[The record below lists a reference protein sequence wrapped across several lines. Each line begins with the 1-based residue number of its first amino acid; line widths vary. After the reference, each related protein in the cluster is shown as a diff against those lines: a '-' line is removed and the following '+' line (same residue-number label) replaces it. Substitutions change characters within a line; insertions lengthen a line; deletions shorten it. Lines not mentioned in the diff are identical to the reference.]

1 MTDRLDIRLV
11 YALGV
16 VLAGG
21 IVLGFSGFGAGLI
34 FVPLFSLIYSPR
46 EAVALLMLMGAL
58 GTSML
63 VPQAARHT
71 VWREALP
78 MALAAIVAIPAGI
91 MILLTTIDADSM
103 RRIIGGAVLGLSL
116 LMFRGMSYAGPR
128 GIGASMVAGVICGT
142 VAGSTG
148 LGRLI
153 VGLYFL
159 SAQESAA
166 VQRANIIVVGSALA
180 VFSLIVLTLTGVVTL
195 ELAARAGVLFLPF
208 AATIWLGSK
217 FFRASTGTLFRRVVL
232 SMVMVIALITVFA

>member
-1 MTDRLDIRLV
+1 MLEIRLV

-16 VLAGG
+16 ALAGG

-63 VPQAARHT
+63 VPQAMRHT

-78 MALAAIVAIPAGI
+78 MALSAIVAIPAGI
-91 MILLTTIDADSM
+91 LILLTIDADSM

-116 LMFRGMSYAGPR
+116 LMFHGVRYPGPR
-128 GIGASMVAGVICGT
+128 GIVASMVAGVICGA

-148 LGRLI
+148 LGRLV

-159 SAQESAA
+159 SAPNSAA
-166 VQRANIIVVGSALA
+166 VQRANIIIVGSVLA
-180 VFSLIVLTLTGVVTL
+180 VFSLIVLALAGVVTL
-195 ELAARAGVLFLPF
+195 ELTARASLLFLPF

-217 FFRASTGTLFRRVVL
+217 FFKASTGALFRRIVL
-232 SMVMVIALITVFA
+232 SMVMVIAVVTVLA

>member
-1 MTDRLDIRLV
+1 MLDIRLV

-91 MILLTTIDADSM
+91 MILLTIDADSM

>member
-1 MTDRLDIRLV
+1 MLDIRLL

-63 VPQAARHT
+63 IPGATRHT
-71 VWREALP
+71 VWREAVP
-78 MALAAIVAIPAGI
+78 MALAAMIAIPAGVL
-91 MILLTTIDADSM
+91 ILLTIDADSM

-116 LMFRGMSYAGPR
+116 LMFRGVRYTGPR
-128 GIGASMVAGVICGT
+128 GTWASMAAGMICGG

-148 LGRLI
+148 LGRLV

-159 SAQESAA
+159 SAQESTV
-166 VQRANIIVVGSALA
+166 VQRANIIIVGSALA
-180 VFSLIVLTLTGVVTL
+180 VTSLFFLTLTGVVTL
-195 ELAARAGVLFLPF
+195 ELVARAGALFLPF

-217 FFRASTGTLFRRVVL
+217 FFRASSGTLFRQIVL
-232 SMVMVIALITVFA
+232 GMIMVIAVVTVFA

>member
-1 MTDRLDIRLV
+1 MFPEDLPIPIDLTLLTDMLDVRLV

-34 FVPLFSLIYSPR
+34 FVPLFSLIYGPR
-46 EAVALLMLMGAL
+46 DAVALLMLMGAL

-71 VWREALP
+71 VWRETLP
-78 MALAAIVAIPAGI
+78 MSLAAIVAVPAGI
-91 MILLTTIDADSM
+91 VILLTIDADSM

-116 LMFRGMSYAGPR
+116 LMFRGVRYMGPR
-128 GIGASMVAGVICGT
+128 GIGASMAAGVICGA

-159 SAQESAA
+159 SANDSAA
-166 VQRANIIVVGSALA
+166 VQRANIIIVGSALA
-180 VFSLIVLTLTGVVTL
+180 VFQLDRSDLDGGRH
-195 ELAARAGVLFLPF
+195 A
-208 AATIWLGSK
+208 
-217 FFRASTGTLFRRVVL
+217 
-232 SMVMVIALITVFA
+232 